1 MKETETVEELL
12 KPVMQEYSDNELI
25 DLFKQGE
32 NSNYAF
38 NLLVKKYQEKIYW
51 HIRKIVINHEDADD
65 VAQNTFIKI
74 YKNLNNFRK
83 DSQLFTWIYRI
94 ATNEAISFIKS
105 KKRRLFLPIVDVEK
119 GLANKLTDDP
129 YFDGDELNL
138 KLQQAVLK
146 LPQKQR
152 LIFNMKYFD
161 ELKYKEI
168 ADILKTSTGALKAS
182 YHHAVKKIEK
192 FMAED

>member
-1 MKETETVEELL
+1 VKETEIVEELL

-51 HIRKIVINHEDADD
+51 HIRKIVINHEDTDD

>member
-1 MKETETVEELL
+1 MKETEIVEELL

-51 HIRKIVINHEDADD
+51 HIRKIVINHEDTDD